1 MGFERE
7 KVEAAL
13 KKSLND
19 VNAAANMLLNDTSR
33 VWFPLTIIHTI
44 LDRFLLSFSFYP
56 FEQQRKDFDALS
68 ACRNRGGCLTWMNLI
83 NTLRKYAKSVTS
95 VTRVASRLRADYGA
109 GGEGLVRQGQ
119 GAAPEGGQ
127 CTRSPHAHYSSRWS
141 LW

>member
-7 KVEAAL
+7 KAEAAL

-19 VNAAANMLLNDTSR
+19 VNAAANMLLNDNSR
-33 VWFPLTIIHTI
+33 VWFPLTIIHPI

-56 FEQQRKDFDALS
+56 FEQQRKDFDTLS

-83 NTLRKYAKSVTS
+83 NTLRKYAKSIAS

-109 GGEGLVRQGQ
+109 GGEGLM
-119 GAAPEGGQ
+119 
-127 CTRSPHAHYSSRWS
+127 
-141 LW
+141 